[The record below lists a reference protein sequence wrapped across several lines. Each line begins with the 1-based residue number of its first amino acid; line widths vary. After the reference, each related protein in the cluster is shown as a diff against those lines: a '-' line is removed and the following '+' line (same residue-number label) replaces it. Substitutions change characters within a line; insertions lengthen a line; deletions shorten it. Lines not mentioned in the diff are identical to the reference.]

1 MAEDK
6 CPVCR
11 EKLAKLPDA
20 ATTLTVKYNCSNC
33 GSYGLTSSMI
43 AVLDDPAVTPRQRAV
58 LSHAIRRMQRD
69 GEVPTIKT
77 DLAAQIWRD
86 DRLPTMPEQLDN
98 LILYLGTNLSEP
110 GAKLDLHAERMRAV
124 LGSITADAAGW
135 LLVTAEGKGLIQGV
149 VRTNLD
155 GPTNISKATLLPA
168 GWKRFEELQNRSPD
182 SRRAFMAMQFCD
194 QELDLLFYGHF
205 KPAAQRAGFDLS
217 RLDEEPRAGL
227 IDDRLRL
234 EIRRSRFLIADLTHG
249 NPGAYWE
256 AGFAEG
262 LGRPVIY
269 TCRRD
274 VFDDLHKR
282 PHFDTN
288 HYLTVIWDAVDP
300 TKAAAQLTTTI
311 RVTLPS
317 EAKLTDD

>member
-1 MAEDK
+1 
-6 CPVCR
+6 
-11 EKLAKLPDA
+11 
-20 ATTLTVKYNCSNC
+20 
-33 GSYGLTSSMI
+33 MI

-135 LLVTAEGKGLIQGV
+135 LLSTAEGEGLIQGV
-149 VRTNLD
+149 VRPNLD

-182 SRRAFMAMQFCD
+182 SRRAFMAMQFGD
-194 QELDLLFYGHF
+194 QELDRLFYGHF

-300 TKAAAQLTTTI
+300 AKAAAQLTTTI
-311 RVTLPS
+311 RVMLPS

>member
-1 MAEDK
+1 
-6 CPVCR
+6 
-11 EKLAKLPDA
+11 
-20 ATTLTVKYNCSNC
+20 
-33 GSYGLTSSMI
+33 MI

-58 LSHAIRRMQRD
+58 LSHAIRRMQRER
-69 GEVPTIKT
+69 EVPTIKT
-77 DLAAQIWRD
+77 DLATQIWRD

-98 LILYLGTNLSEP
+98 LILYLGTSLSEP
-110 GAKLDLHAERMRAV
+110 GAKLDLHATQMRGA

-135 LLVTAEGKGLIQGV
+135 VLHTCHKQNFIEGIVTKTLSA
-149 VRTNLD
+149 
-155 GPTNISKATLLPA
+155 PTDVYQATLQPA
-168 GWKRFEELQNRSPD
+168 GWLRIHELQHQAAD
-182 SRRAFMAMQFCD
+182 SRRAFMAMQFGD
-194 QELDLLFYGHF
+194 QELDRLFYDHF
-205 KPAAQRAGFDLS
+205 KPAAQRAGFDLY